1 LSTKFALKQG
11 TEGKIEK
18 RRRIT
23 RGKGRKRK
31 QLMDKIRKSK
41 VPGN

>member
-1 LSTKFALKQG
+1 LSRKFPLKQG

-18 RRRIT
+18 RRRIM
-23 RGKGRKRK
+23 RERRRKRK
-31 QLMDKIRKSK
+31 LMDGLKKRK